1 MMKTMKNMKT
11 LVIVPCGKAKIWD
24 RKSSLDYV
32 SAEDAYIGTFFSL
45 NKEYARTFGDR
56 WIILSAKYG
65 FINPE
70 TLIQQYDVS
79 FNNTRSNPV
88 STDILKEQI
97 HQLELAGFERIIG
110 LGGVQ
115 YRNRISE
122 SFGEYHIEILFPFA
136 NCLGIGEM
144 QGAIKRAIE
153 QNSTHS
159 E

>member
-1 MMKTMKNMKT
+1 MKTMEKMKT

-24 RKSSLDYV
+24 KKPELDDAR
-32 SAEDAYIGTFFSL
+32 AEDAYTGTFFLL
-45 NKEYARTFGDR
+45 NKDYARTFGDR

-70 TLIQQYDVS
+70 THIHNYDVS

-88 STDILKEQI
+88 STDILKDQI
-97 HQLELAGFERIIG
+97 RQLELANFDRIIG

-122 SFGEYHIEILFPFA
+122 SFGEYQIEILFPFA

-153 QNSTHS
+153 QNSIHS